1 MRVAILSA
9 SAAAL
14 ALAGCGGGAD
24 ESRTTAGNAAGNGA
38 RPAPIVPDAEQ
49 YVALASAGDLFEIA
63 SARLAID
70 KSDSAELRGLAQMIL
85 ADHQR
90 LTRQLAAAAGEIQP
104 PLAPA
109 TALDPAQQAGLEA
122 LGRHAGTAFDQ
133 AWLRE
138 QVRVHEQ
145 ALDRAAAY
153 ARLGESVPLRRHAA
167 ATIAPVQT
175 HLIRARRLEAETL
188 AEQARIANSSQEPS
202 R

>member
-1 MRVAILSA
+1 MRLAILSA
-9 SAAAL
+9 SAL
-14 ALAGCGGGAD
+14 ALAGCGGTAD
-24 ESRTTAGNAAGNGA
+24 ESGRAAGNVAGNGA
-38 RPAPIVPDAEQ
+38 RPAPAAPGAEQ
-49 YVALASAGDLFEIA
+49 YVAFASAGDLFEIA
-63 SARLAID
+63 SARLALD
-70 KSDSAELRGLAQMIL
+70 KAESAEVRGLAQMIL
-85 ADHQR
+85 ADHER
-90 LTRQLAAAAGEIQP
+90 LTRQLAAAAGEVRP

-122 LGRHAGTAFDQ
+122 LGRHAGPAFDQ

-145 ALDRAAAY
+145 ALDLAAAY
-153 ARLGESVPLRRHAA
+153 ARLGESMPLRRHAA

-175 HLIRARRLEAETL
+175 HLIRARRLEAEAL